1 MNKIVIIFA
10 CLSMLQKMAYA
21 ADALTPTSSINDGQE
36 LISAGQNFSLGF
48 FTPGISKSRY
58 VGIWYKNIMPQTVVW
73 VANRDYPL
81 NDSSGN
87 LTIVA
92 GNIVLF
98 DGSGNRIWS
107 TNSSRSSIQEPM
119 AKLLDSG
126 NLVLMDGKSSDSDSY
141 IWQSFD
147 YPTDTTLPGLKLGWD
162 KTSGLNRY
170 LTSWKSA
177 NDPSAGSFTY
187 GFHHNEITEFVLR
200 QGMKITFRSGIWDGT
215 RLNSDD
221 WIFNEITAFRPI
233 ISVTST
239 EALYWDEPG
248 DRLSRFVMKD
258 DGMLQRYIWDNK
270 VLKWIEMYE
279 ARKDFCDDYGAC
291 GVNGICN
298 IKDVPVYCD
307 CLKGFKPKSQEE
319 WNSFNRSGGCIRRTP
334 LNCTQGDRF
343 QKLSA
348 IKLPKLLQFWT
359 NNSMNLEEC
368 KVECLKNCSCT
379 AYANSAMNE
388 GPHGCFLWFGD
399 LIDIRKLINEEAGQ
413 LDLYIKLAASE
424 IGNRNHNEHQ
434 ASPLFHIDTILAAT
448 NNFSTANKIGEGGFG
463 PVYRGKL
470 ADGQEI
476 AVKRLSKTSKQGISE
491 FMNEV
496 GLVAK
501 LQHRNLVSILG
512 GCTQGDE
519 RIGYMSPE
527 YAANGLLSLK
537 SDVFSFGVIVLEI
550 LSGIRNN
557 NFYHSD
563 HERNLLVQA
572 WRLWKEGRAVE
583 FMDANL
589 DLATIRSE
597 LLRCLQVG
605 LLCVQ
610 KLPKDRPTMSSV
622 VFMLSNESITL
633 AQPKKPE
640 FIEEGLEFPGYSNN
654 SMTITLLE
662 ARN

>member
-1 MNKIVIIFA
+1 
-10 CLSMLQKMAYA
+10 
-21 ADALTPTSSINDGQE
+21 
-36 LISAGQNFSLGF
+36 
-48 FTPGISKSRY
+48 
-58 VGIWYKNIMPQTVVW
+58 
-73 VANRDYPL
+73 
-81 NDSSGN
+81 
-87 LTIVA
+87 
-92 GNIVLF
+92 
-98 DGSGNRIWS
+98 
-107 TNSSRSSIQEPM
+107 
-119 AKLLDSG
+119 
-126 NLVLMDGKSSDSDSY
+126 
-141 IWQSFD
+141 
-147 YPTDTTLPGLKLGWD
+147 
-162 KTSGLNRY
+162 
-170 LTSWKSA
+170 
-177 NDPSAGSFTY
+177 
-187 GFHHNEITEFVLR
+187 
-200 QGMKITFRSGIWDGT
+200 MKITFRSGIWDGT

-413 LDLYIKLAASE
+413 LDLY
-424 IGNRNHNEHQ
+424 
-434 ASPLFHIDTILAAT
+434 
-448 NNFSTANKIGEGGFG
+448 
-463 PVYRGKL
+463 
-470 ADGQEI
+470 
-476 AVKRLSKTSKQGISE
+476 VK
-491 FMNEV
+491 
-496 GLVAK
+496 
-501 LQHRNLVSILG
+501 
-512 GCTQGDE
+512 
-519 RIGYMSPE
+519 
-527 YAANGLLSLK
+527 
-537 SDVFSFGVIVLEI
+537 
-550 LSGIRNN
+550 
-557 NFYHSD
+557 
-563 HERNLLVQA
+563 
-572 WRLWKEGRAVE
+572 LWKEGRAVE